1 MYRRFLAQYLRPQRG
16 RVAALT
22 VLLLGSI
29 GLQLVGP
36 QILRYFVDEA
46 RAGAALE
53 TLTGAAL
60 LYLAFAL
67 VQQGLAVGATYLGED
82 VGWAATNRVRADLAL
97 HCLKLDLP
105 FHKSRTPGEMIE
117 RIDGDVTALAT
128 FFSQFAIRVL
138 GNVLLLVGVLVLLLR
153 EDWRLGLAFT
163 LFSLFAFV
171 VLDRVRNVA
180 LPYWTAARQTSAEL
194 VGFIEER
201 ISGTEDIRAAGLG
214 GHVLRRF
221 YGLLGD
227 RVRAQRRGGFMGS
240 VVGASFWAVFT
251 LAYVFAFALGGS
263 LYWAGTITLGTVFLI
278 FGYTELLQRPL
289 NQITS
294 QLEQL
299 QKAGASIARID
310 ELLSIHSSLV
320 DGDQLLP
327 SGPLGVELDGVTF
340 AYEDDAVLRDVSFC
354 LAPGRSIGLLGRTGS
369 GKTTIGRLLFRFYDP
384 QQGAVCLGGVD
395 LRAARLADVRT
406 RIAVVTQDVQLFRAS
421 LRDNLTLFDP
431 ETPDERIVSTLE
443 ELGLGEWYR
452 ARPGGLDGEI
462 AGLSAGEAQ
471 LLAFARVF
479 LKDPS
484 VVILDEASSRL
495 DPATERLI
503 EASVERLLRGRT
515 GVVIAHRL
523 GTVERVDEVLIL
535 EDGRVAEHGER
546 AALAADP
553 GSRFAELRRAG
564 MAEALA

>member
-1 MYRRFLAQYLRPQRG
+1 MYRRFLVRYLRPQRG
-16 RVAALT
+16 RVATLA

-36 QILRYFVDEA
+36 QILRYFVDAA

-53 TLTGAAL
+53 ALTGAAL

-138 GNVLLLVGVLVLLLR
+138 GNVLLLIGVLVLLVR

-163 LFSLFAFV
+163 LFSLFAFF

-194 VGFIEER
+194 VGFVEER
-201 ISGTEDIRAAGLG
+201 ISGTEDIRAAGLRA
-214 GHVLRRF
+214 HVLRRF
-221 YGLLGD
+221 YGLLGE

-251 LAYVFAFALGGS
+251 LAYVFAFALGGY

-310 ELLSIHSSLV
+310 ELLGIRSSLV
-320 DGDQLLP
+320 DGERPLP
-327 SGPLGVELDGVTF
+327 PGPLEVELDGVTF
-340 AYEDDAVLRDVSFC
+340 AYEDDAVLRDVSFR
-354 LAPGRSIGLLGRTGS
+354 LSPGRTVGLLGRTGS

-384 QQGAVCLGGVD
+384 QRGAVCLGGVN
-395 LRAARLADVRT
+395 LRTARLAEVRT
-406 RIAVVTQDVQLFRAS
+406 RVAVVTQDVQLFRAS
-421 LRDNLTLFDP
+421 LRDNLTLFGSGV
-431 ETPDERIVSTLE
+431 PDERIVATLE

-462 AGLSAGEAQ
+462 SGLSAGEAQ

-479 LKDPS
+479 LRDPS
-484 VVILDEASSRL
+484 LVILDEASSRI

-503 EASVERLLRGRT
+503 ETAVGRLLCGRT
-515 GVVIAHRL
+515 GVIIAHRL
-523 GTVERVDEVLIL
+523 ATVERVDEVLIL
-535 EDGRVAEHGER
+535 EEGRVAEHGGR

-553 GSRFAELRRAG
+553 GSRFAALLRAG